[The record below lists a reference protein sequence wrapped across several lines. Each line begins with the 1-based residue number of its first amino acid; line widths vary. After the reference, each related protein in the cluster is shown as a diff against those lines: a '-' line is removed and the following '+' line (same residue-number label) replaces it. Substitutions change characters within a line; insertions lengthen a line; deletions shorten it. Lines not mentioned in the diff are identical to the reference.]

1 MDGIVLA
8 VVNPDTGGIYSAS
21 GSTIFGLDAGVDNT
35 GENVVFHGTNTGKGN
50 TGSYVYGLGDSA
62 AYYNTGTRVIAV
74 GNAAGYQNIGSECIF
89 LGDGAGQSNSGQQ
102 AICLGVYSGVSSGN
116 DYSVFIG
123 AYAGQYS
130 ATNGSGLDIFI
141 GSNAGSFAYGDR
153 TIGIGTNALR
163 SNGGNDV
170 IGIGFAAGDNE
181 FNIQGVVSNSIFLG
195 SNPGQSNLNASGNI
209 FMVYG
214 TEYNAQPFLRGDMS
228 DRLLGI
234 GCTPSYNLD
243 VTGSARITADV
254 HFTGLTSNSN
264 PYILTVDGSGF
275 VAYES
280 NIQLSNWSSYP
291 ANTDVNMSGYSISNV
306 NNIST
311 ATVNA
316 SSDIYIAGV
325 SLSGAITSLSGSV
338 SNISGY
344 VYTQIPS
351 ICGAITSLSG
361 NVSNISGYV
370 YTQIPSI
377 CGAITSLSGSVSN
390 ISGYVYTQIPSICG
404 AITSLSGYVYSLS
417 GAQFWANFAAVN
429 NVNMSGFVISNI
441 SSAFISNNAT
451 ISGTLTVSAEVVRNA
466 LNVSGLATLSSLIVQ
481 NDISSARTNYKYSNV
496 MYVMSNGN
504 DTTGIGSI
512 LNPFATI
519 SKAVSV
525 LESQTLDYDQQGV
538 IYVGPGSY
546 GAFTISK
553 GYLTINGPTMH
564 NNQPQYMTTIGP
576 ITVSISGQT
585 ATYDQNQV
593 ILNGLLIA
601 GGGNPAITNN
611 STSQHNLVIKN
622 SLLNGNDRIVNQ
634 TASNAT
640 GTRFIMQDC
649 KIQQDSSATSTSS
662 VLLLSGNAWLTIDR
676 CEITTVNKGA
686 PLEIAGSTWLRG
698 LANSL
703 ITCTLSSST
712 GTPPLVDLK
721 SSTVLLPHTFASNSF
736 FYQAT
741 NTKFTQ
747 SACAIAFTNTS
758 NLNPT
763 GTTPAIIQLYNNIFQ
778 LTGTNDTSNY
788 VVKTYNTNN
797 SYPVNSLY
805 VFRSNNKIFQATG
818 VSYASI
824 IDPSISTSAIS
835 NLIGLGPNDP
845 DTGSNWAVFPATQNV
860 NMSGFVISNISSV
873 FISNNATIS
882 GLATLSAA
890 TVQNNLSINQLNGAT
905 YPTTLGSTGQVLT
918 ISSTANTLYW
928 ATLSGQGYSGNVL
941 KVDQVYGSDTLGSVG
956 VYPYL
961 TISKAL
967 SVASAGQMVWIMP
980 GTYNEI
986 LNIPNNVSVR
996 GANTQSVT
1004 IQQLNVTN
1012 STTLITMGSNSRL
1025 EDVTLTLTSS
1035 STPTNNAVYRC
1046 VQISNGNIPTSKLR
1060 SMVMNVNNFNPCG
1073 SAVGIYT
1080 YGDVSNPFN
1089 VTSADTIRGSTIN
1102 VNTSGQQGGYAT
1114 CIQVAGANRTSARDT
1129 NVFVTGTNCLGSRLI
1144 GCETVSAAALDLRA
1158 SVISASGSSLTNC
1171 SLAEVSQTN
1180 PSSEI
1185 IMSYTRLQNH
1195 NANSLG
1201 FTAAQIP
1208 TNIVF
1213 GTYENN
1219 KPSGANGW
1227 TQSNFNTNYYML
1239 PGSTLRSNLITDVSL
1254 ASPFIIEQDCLL
1266 HNVFFS
1272 ANSNIV
1278 SNGVMTLNIYH
1289 DDTTSTNLILSLN
1302 MSGALSNVSNT
1313 TFSYTFHS
1321 GDKMFVNLCGGG
1333 ATGNQ
1338 LDNGFRN
1345 MQVNIGLF

>member
-1 MDGIVLA
+1 
-8 VVNPDTGGIYSAS
+8 
-21 GSTIFGLDAGVDNT
+21 
-35 GENVVFHGTNTGKGN
+35 
-50 TGSYVYGLGDSA
+50 
-62 AYYNTGTRVIAV
+62 
-74 GNAAGYQNIGSECIF
+74 
-89 LGDGAGQSNSGQQ
+89 
-102 AICLGVYSGVSSGN
+102 
-116 DYSVFIG
+116 
-123 AYAGQYS
+123 
-130 ATNGSGLDIFI
+130 
-141 GSNAGSFAYGDR
+141 
-153 TIGIGTNALR
+153 
-163 SNGGNDV
+163 
-170 IGIGFAAGDNE
+170 
-181 FNIQGVVSNSIFLG
+181 
-195 SNPGQSNLNASGNI
+195 
-209 FMVYG
+209 
-214 TEYNAQPFLRGDMS
+214 
-228 DRLLGI
+228 
-234 GCTPSYNLD
+234 
-243 VTGSARITADV
+243 
-254 HFTGLTSNSN
+254 
-264 PYILTVDGSGF
+264 
-275 VAYES
+275 
-280 NIQLSNWSSYP
+280 
-291 ANTDVNMSGYSISNV
+291 
-306 NNIST
+306 
-311 ATVNA
+311 
-316 SSDIYIAGV
+316 
-325 SLSGAITSLSGSV
+325 
-338 SNISGY
+338 
-344 VYTQIPS
+344 
-351 ICGAITSLSG
+351 
-361 NVSNISGYV
+361 
-370 YTQIPSI
+370 
-377 CGAITSLSGSVSN
+377 
-390 ISGYVYTQIPSICG
+390 
-404 AITSLSGYVYSLS
+404 
-417 GAQFWANFAAVN
+417 
-429 NVNMSGFVISNI
+429 MSGFVISNI

-860 NMSGFVISNISSV
+860 NMSGFVISNISS
-873 FISNNATIS
+873 
-882 GLATLSAA
+882 
-890 TVQNNLSINQLNGAT
+890 
-905 YPTTLGSTGQVLT
+905 
-918 ISSTANTLYW
+918 
-928 ATLSGQGYSGNVL
+928 
-941 KVDQVYGSDTLGSVG
+941 
-956 VYPYL
+956 
-961 TISKAL
+961 
-967 SVASAGQMVWIMP
+967 
-980 GTYNEI
+980 
-986 LNIPNNVSVR
+986 
-996 GANTQSVT
+996 
-1004 IQQLNVTN
+1004 
-1012 STTLITMGSNSRL
+1012 
-1025 EDVTLTLTSS
+1025 
-1035 STPTNNAVYRC
+1035 
-1046 VQISNGNIPTSKLR
+1046 
-1060 SMVMNVNNFNPCG
+1060 
-1073 SAVGIYT
+1073 
-1080 YGDVSNPFN
+1080 
-1089 VTSADTIRGSTIN
+1089 
-1102 VNTSGQQGGYAT
+1102 
-1114 CIQVAGANRTSARDT
+1114 
-1129 NVFVTGTNCLGSRLI
+1129 
-1144 GCETVSAAALDLRA
+1144 
-1158 SVISASGSSLTNC
+1158 
-1171 SLAEVSQTN
+1171 
-1180 PSSEI
+1180 
-1185 IMSYTRLQNH
+1185 
-1195 NANSLG
+1195 
-1201 FTAAQIP
+1201 
-1208 TNIVF
+1208 
-1213 GTYENN
+1213 
-1219 KPSGANGW
+1219 
-1227 TQSNFNTNYYML
+1227 
-1239 PGSTLRSNLITDVSL
+1239 
-1254 ASPFIIEQDCLL
+1254 
-1266 HNVFFS
+1266 
-1272 ANSNIV
+1272 
-1278 SNGVMTLNIYH
+1278 
-1289 DDTTSTNLILSLN
+1289 
-1302 MSGALSNVSNT
+1302 
-1313 TFSYTFHS
+1313 
-1321 GDKMFVNLCGGG
+1321 
-1333 ATGNQ
+1333 
-1338 LDNGFRN
+1338 
-1345 MQVNIGLF
+1345 